1 MRILPLIAVLCL
13 CGIADAKTT
22 ARISANSIAT
32 TDQTP
37 TAGLGKYLAARFAA
51 GNHEFSEAATL
62 YRDSLA
68 ADPSNPQ
75 LLTFAFFFAAGAG
88 KIDDAAKYAERL
100 VAATPDD
107 RAARMTL
114 AVAAMS
120 ARDYK
125 KAREEIGKSAKGPF
139 TSFTVALI
147 DGWAAAG
154 EGDKPGAIADFK
166 LLHAQHSADALAY
179 FNEAMLAE
187 LFGDKVG
194 AEENYLKALDAA
206 GPTPRVIDAYG
217 RLLER
222 TGRGPEAKALYEKTA
237 QNDGYAAVTAPGLA
251 RIAKGEIPPPLAA
264 RAEDGAAEALF
275 GIAASLND
283 EASRDVSVLYLRL
296 ALHMQPKLDLATIL
310 LANRFEALGKYDDA
324 IRVYRAIDNSSPYW
338 RVAAVAE
345 AVDIARQDKVDD
357 AINRLTML
365 CKSDPT
371 DMEAW
376 TALGDALR
384 QAKKFPDAVI
394 AYDHALAL
402 LVPPTKRNWPLFY
415 ARAVAEQEAGHWD
428 KAEADL
434 KQALIVSPN
443 EPAVLNYLG
452 YSWVDKGL
460 KTKEAL
466 VMLEKAR
473 ALSPQDGYIID
484 SVGWAYYRLGRYEEA
499 VSALEDAVQ
508 IVPGDPTINDHLGD
522 AYWKIGRKLDASF
535 QWNHAIAFG
544 AEDGDKAKI
553 QKKLAAQ
560 Q

>member
-1 MRILPLIAVLCL
+1 LIAVLCL
-13 CGIADAKTT
+13 CGIAEAKTT
-22 ARISANSIAT
+22 VRVSANSA
-32 TDQTP
+32 DAYE

-51 GNHEFSEAATL
+51 GNHEFSEAASL

-68 ADPSNPQ
+68 ADPANPQ
-75 LLTFAFFFAAGAG
+75 LLTFAFFFAAGSG
-88 KIDDAAKYAERL
+88 RIDDAAKYAERL
-100 VAATPDD
+100 VVATPDD

-114 AVAAMS
+114 AVAALQ

-125 KAREEIGKSAKGPF
+125 KAREQIGKSAKGPF

-154 EGDKPGAIADFK
+154 AGDKAGAIADFK
-166 LLHAQHSADALAY
+166 LLHAQHSADALAF

-187 LFGDKVG
+187 LFGDKVE
-194 AEENYLKALDAA
+194 AEAAYLQSLNAA
-206 GPTPRVIDAYG
+206 GPTPRVVDAYG
-217 RLLER
+217 RFLER
-222 TGRGPEAKALYEKTA
+222 NGRAEDAKALYEKTA
-237 QNDGYAAVTAPGLA
+237 RNDGYTSVTTPGLA
-251 RIAKGEIPPPLAA
+251 RIAKGEIPSPLAA

-283 EASRDVSVLYLRL
+283 ESSRDVSVLYLRL
-296 ALHMQPKLDLATIL
+296 ALHLQPKVDLATIL
-310 LANRFEALGKYDDA
+310 LANRFEALGKYDEA
-324 IRVYRAIDNSSPYW
+324 IAAYRGIDKASPFH

-357 AINRLTML
+357 AIARLTAL
-365 CKSDPT
+365 NKEYPG
-371 DMEAW
+371 DMESW
-376 TALGDALR
+376 TALGDAYR
-384 QAKKFPDAVI
+384 QAKKFPEAVS

-402 LVPPTKRNWPLFY
+402 LNPPTKRNWPLYY
-415 ARAVAEQEAGHWD
+415 ARAVAEQEAGNWD

-434 KQALIVSPN
+434 KQALLVSPN

-460 KTKEAL
+460 NVKAAL
-466 VMLEKAR
+466 GMLEKAR
-473 ALSPQDGYIID
+473 SLSPQDGYVID

-508 IVPGDPTINDHLGD
+508 IVPSDPTINDHLGD

-544 AEDGDKAKI
+544 AEPVDKAKI
-553 QKKLAAQ
+553 EKKLQTAEK
-560 Q
+560 